1 VVDAWWS
8 SIRFAS
14 DKKQP
19 LDTHTQKD
27 GHETDRFFGL
37 RDRPTSFLPTSVG
50 PPEWYSLLEISQ
62 HAGLSLRRPRMH
74 VRFVVDKEALG
85 QDFYPST
92 SVFTSQQF
100 H

>member
-1 VVDAWWS
+1 M
-8 SIRFAS
+8 
-14 DKKQP
+14 KQA
-19 LDTHTQKD
+19 
-27 GHETDRFFGL
+27 GFFGGGGL

-50 PPEWYSLLEISQ
+50 PSEWYSLLEISQ

-74 VRFVVDKEALG
+74 MRFVVDKEALG

-92 SVFTSQQF
+92 SVFTCQQF